1 MQEVELVRR
10 GYEAVARGG
19 FRAVLDLL
27 DPNIEVRT
35 AEQLPEAGTYRGHE
49 QVARLMET
57 LTEPFEE
64 WTLEPEEFIP
74 AGENVVVPLHNRG
87 QGRESG
93 IEVDAHIVHV
103 WTIRNDRAVKLHV
116 YVDRAEAL
124 KAVGLQA

>member
-1 MQEVELVRR
+1 MATRPSREVAFAPSSTCSTRTSRFAQPSSYLK
-10 GYEAVARGG
+10 
-19 FRAVLDLL
+19 
-27 DPNIEVRT
+27 PVRT
-35 AEQLPEAGTYRGHE
+35 AVTNRSHGSWR
-49 QVARLMET
+49 R
-57 LTEPFEE
+57 

-74 AGENVVVPLHNRG
+74 AGENVVVPLHIRG